1 VIVSGE
7 GVKEYHFQPDP
18 ARRGKSVRGISLRRR
33 EFISLL
39 GGTVVAWPLSVR
51 AQQAERMPRVGY
63 VFSFIPSEGKHLWDA
78 CWQGLRDHGYVE
90 GRSVVLEP
98 RWAEGKHE
106 RLPGLVAELV
116 RLNVDVIVAAATPAS
131 RAAKAATTTI
141 PIVIVAVGEPVRA
154 GLVASLARPGGNV
167 TGLGLLTPD
176 LSGKRLELLLE
187 IVRKLSRIAI
197 LMNPENPVS
206 AIFLAE
212 TQAAAR
218 TLGIELQRVDA
229 RNPEDIERAFEA
241 ITVADALIVF
251 DDPALWSY
259 RPRIVALAAA
269 PRLPA
274 MYGLRDFVDDGGLMS
289 YGPDRPAQYRRTAV
303 FVDKI
308 LKGARP
314 ADLPVEQPTKFE
326 LVINLKTAKALGLDI
341 PPMLLARAD
350 EVIE

>member
-1 VIVSGE
+1 M
-7 GVKEYHFQPDP
+7 
-18 ARRGKSVRGISLRRR
+18 RRR
-33 EFISLL
+33 EFMFGL
-39 GGTVVAWPLSVR
+39 GGAAAVWPLPLR
-51 AQQAERMPRVGY
+51 AQQQGRIPRVGY
-63 VFSFIPSEGKHLWDA
+63 LFSFVPSEGGHLWDA
-78 CWQGLRDHGYVE
+78 CRKGLHDLGYVE
-90 GRSVVLEP
+90 GRSIVLEP

-106 RLPGLVAELV
+106 RLPALVAELV

-131 RAAKAATTTI
+131 RAAKAATATI

-176 LSGKRLELLLE
+176 LSGKRLELLRE
-187 IVRKLSRIAI
+187 IVRNLSRVAV

-206 AIFLAE
+206 AIFLEE
-212 TQAAAR
+212 TQAATR
-218 TLGIELQRVDA
+218 KLGVELQRVDA
-229 RNPEDIERAFEA
+229 RSPDEIEPAFA
-241 ITVADALIVF
+241 AATARRADALIVF

-259 RPRIVALAAA
+259 RPRIVALSAAR
-269 PRLPA
+269 RLPA

-289 YGPDRPAQYRRTAV
+289 YGPNRPDQYRRTAI

-308 LKGARP
+308 LKGAKP
-314 ADLPVEQPTKFE
+314 ADLPVEQPTKFD
-326 LVINLKTAKALGLDI
+326 LVINLKTARALGLDV